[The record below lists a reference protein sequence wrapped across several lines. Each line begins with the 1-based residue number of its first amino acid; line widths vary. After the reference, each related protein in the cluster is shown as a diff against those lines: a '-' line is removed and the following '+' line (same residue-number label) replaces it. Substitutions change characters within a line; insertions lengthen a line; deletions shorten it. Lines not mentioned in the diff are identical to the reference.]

1 MTDLGFKNISI
12 SEIQR
17 VIRDYHKPLY
27 DYEMDNVEELDKF
40 LERHSCQ
47 RLNQEEIENMNRPI
61 KGTETVI
68 KSLPINE
75 VQKQMASHGEAHQTF
90 REESKPIFL
99 KSPKNC
105 IGRNRNVIRFN
116 EQIIVK
122 CSLNINCC
130 AIPKLLIL

>member
-47 RLNQEEIENMNRPI
+47 RLNQEEIENMNGPLTR
-61 KGTETVI
+61 TEIET
-68 KSLPINE
+68 
-75 VQKQMASHGEAHQTF
+75 
-90 REESKPIFL
+90 
-99 KSPKNC
+99 
-105 IGRNRNVIRFN
+105 
-116 EQIIVK
+116 
-122 CSLNINCC
+122 
-130 AIPKLLIL
+130 AI